1 MQRLINLNSIPCFLH
16 VWAFLVVAFFSV
28 DSWGA
33 CQTGSFTV
41 IGTNVS
47 VSCKRG
53 SCGSPDDCSTV
64 AMCGSTVDA
73 SSVGGGIYEG
83 CKPSTI
89 VAIHGNQ
96 LYTEQCSSLNSCYTN
111 GYFSFIGSTLN
122 CTTKCATKCE
132 ANEIRCNS
140 KGWIWDAQNC
150 QCQDPTICGDLRAQ
164 CEEVGGIF
172 HGVGTSSGGENCC
185 RASCNVCG
193 GESFKKLYDMKRQ
206 ICCDRMQAPPNE
218 SSVCKTVDLPPASC
232 GMVWSQYS
240 ELNSNEWAC
249 RDPNLT
255 PEANQSYREQCFET
269 SSSSSDDPN
278 SAGSSSGAGDDSSS
292 SGTQYPEGCDEC
304 PWLDSILDTLTLQ
317 KHAVD
322 AIYSC
327 IMYPGLCADNSS
339 NNDTPTPS
347 DSNILAVLPYLDTS
361 NRLNEQ
367 QIEAIKSLDTLLE
380 SLNYKD
386 SIALMN
392 DTLTWTALYTAAS
405 SIQGHI
411 DASNDTIRKWM
422 NRIFERMKSSNDTLK
437 NHLDSL
443 KVSFV
448 DTSISSLNDSA
459 VKYFQL
465 VLKYD
470 SIYNKVFKDS
480 IKSIH
485 DAVSDIG
492 KNVGYDLGYGDTASK
507 TLRNDLENI
516 GGSIVSLD
524 SSLNGTLRHYLTG
537 AAVDTGGVSYG
548 GGFVASGQ
556 RMGDSIKNALG
567 WGYVDT
573 LNIDSMYAR
582 ALSGYKSD
590 SISQDVQDSL
600 NQLGERLNDSL
611 VRKTD
616 SIKNALPAVLDSM
629 ADSLVLW
636 APFAD
641 FDSIIY
647 SSIGAHI
654 PNRADCPE
662 DCQKWT
668 VSIPIIGLHSYT
680 VDFGLCL
687 GRASFAGL
695 SVLGFLKLLIRIIV
709 AYTCIMTI
717 GRVLVRMI

>member
-1 MQRLINLNSIPCFLH
+1 MQRLGIVNCFQNHLLH
-16 VWAFLVVAFFSV
+16 RVWAVFLVVAFFSV

-33 CQTGSFTV
+33 CRIYGGTGSHGCSS
-41 IGTNVS
+41 GTNTT
-47 VSCKRG
+47 CNQN
-53 SCGSPDDCSTV
+53 P
-64 AMCGSTVDA
+64 
-73 SSVGGGIYEG
+73 
-83 CKPSTI
+83 KPSGPQPATCTGMSVI
-89 VAIHGNQ
+89 PSDLFGG
-96 LYTEQCSSLNSCYTN
+96 CSSSFAYCYSNRTEYY
-111 GYFSFIGSTLN
+111 GTDCKI
-122 CTTKCATKCE
+122 CDTKCE
-132 ANEIRCNS
+132 ADELKCIA
-140 KGWIWDAQNC
+140 KGWDWDASNC
-150 QCQDPTICGDLRAQ
+150 TCSDPSICGDLRAQ

-255 PEANQSYREQCFET
+255 PEASQTYREQCFET

-278 SAGSSSGAGDDSSS
+278 SGSSSGAGGGDDSSN
-292 SGTQYPEGCDEC
+292 SGPQYPEGCDEC

-327 IMYPGLCADNSS
+327 IMFPGLCADNSS

-411 DASNDTIRKWM
+411 DASTDTTRKWL
-422 NRIFERMKSSNDTLK
+422 NRIFERMKSTNDTLK

-485 DAVSDIG
+485 DAISDIG

-548 GGFVASGQ
+548 SGFVASGQ
-556 RMGDSIKNALG
+556 RMADSIKGAIG

-573 LNIDSMYAR
+573 LNIDSLYAR

-600 NQLGERLNDSL
+600 NQLGGRLNDSL

-647 SSIGAHI
+647 SSIGARI

-668 VSIPIIGLHSYT
+668 ISIPIIGLHSYT